1 MVGFTLFPARM
12 HRRELKR
19 WETPRTPVAFLTS
32 PLSHLPR
39 LLCIHSACRQQLG
52 QDVLPPPA
60 RACVRHYLA
69 KSMIS
74 LPSPTQGWLLKVL
87 RFYFLLSR
95 SWERHLGRRL
105 FCPHWLKAIFLRGL
119 VTTQLVTH
127 KQLSALGLEL
137 ASGAVCDL
145 E

>member
-1 MVGFTLFPARM
+1 MGNPQGPSGLPYITFISLATPA
-12 HRRELKR
+12 LYTQCLQTTI
-19 WETPRTPVAFLTS
+19 W
-32 PLSHLPR
+32 
-39 LLCIHSACRQQLG
+39 

-60 RACVRHYLA
+60 TACVRHYLA

-74 LPSPTQGWLLKVL
+74 LPSSTQGWLLKVF
-87 RFYFLLSR
+87 RFYHLLSR
-95 SWERHLGRRL
+95 TWERHLGRRL
-105 FCPHWLKAIFLRGL
+105 FCLNWREAIFLRGL

-127 KQLSALGLEL
+127 KQLSPLGLEL

>member
-1 MVGFTLFPARM
+1 MGNPQGPCGLPYITFIP
-12 HRRELKR
+12 
-19 WETPRTPVAFLTS
+19 
-32 PLSHLPR
+32 LPR
-39 LLCIHSACRQQLG
+39 LLCTHSTCRQQLG
-52 QDVLPPPA
+52 QDALPPPA

-74 LPSPTQGWLLKVL
+74 LPPPTLGWLLKVL
-87 RFYFLLSR
+87 RFCLLLSKT
-95 SWERHLGRRL
+95 WDRHLGKRL
-105 FCPHWLKAIFLRGL
+105 FCPNWPAATFLRGL
-119 VTTQLVTH
+119 VTTQLVTY